1 MSSNGNAPRPSR
13 TPHTSAGKPRRDRD
27 DEHFALRNIFRAFT
41 DLPRVMGLIWST
53 SHWMTITM
61 ALVSLISG
69 FLPAVSVWITRG
81 LVDSVIAAAFS
92 SSHPLGSVWFFV
104 VAQLVVG
111 LVQSLFSPLSTI
123 VQQLLRERLGN
134 RVQSMILHKADT
146 LDLAF
151 FENPE
156 FYDKLR
162 NATDESVYK
171 PMQTISQLFDF
182 LKTVVTLLSML
193 ALLLSLAWWL
203 AVIALLTP
211 IPSFLSSSRYGW
223 RGYHKMRLQSPERR
237 RLLYLIRLMTTDTY
251 NKEIKLFNLGPFFIR
266 QYDDVAEELYQ
277 QDKKIVVPRSLVG
290 FGWGGLSNLANAA
303 IYIYVALRA
312 ISGAITI
319 GSLTMYTQ
327 AAMQVGSSFQG
338 LLTDISGIYEN
349 NLYVDTLY
357 EFLEYQP
364 RILSPADPRPI
375 ERDPMVPGLSIE
387 FRDVSFT
394 YPSKDPETEAALC
407 HVSFTIKAGEA
418 IALVGRN
425 GAGKTTIVKLLTRLY
440 DPDEGQILIGGRDI
454 REYDIEELHHVVG
467 VIFQDYVTYY
477 MSARENIGV
486 GKVEEIGNLDLVERA
501 AGKSGADAVITTL
514 PSGYE
519 TMLGCWW
526 KDGFQLSGGEWQK
539 VALAR
544 AFMRDAPI
552 LVLDEPTS
560 SLDAQAEYEIFTR
573 FRLLTRGKT
582 AVFISHRFST
592 VRLADRIFVIE
603 QGGIKE
609 SGTHAELLALGGR
622 YAELF
627 NLQAEA
633 YR

>member
-13 TPHTSAGKPRRDRD
+13 IPPTPAGKPRRDRD
-27 DEHFALRNIFRAFT
+27 DEHFAVRHIFQALI
-41 DLPRVMGLIWST
+41 DLPRVMGLIWSS

-69 FLPAVSVWITRG
+69 VVPAVSVWITRG
-81 LVDSVIAAAFS
+81 VVDSVIVAAFS
-92 SSHPLGSVWFFV
+92 PSHPLGPVWFFV

-111 LVQSLFSPLSTI
+111 LVQSLLSTLSTM
-123 VQQLLRERLGN
+123 VQQLLQERLGN
-134 RVQSMILHKADT
+134 RVQSMILHKAET
-146 LDLAF
+146 LDLTF
-151 FENPE
+151 FENAD

-162 NATDESVYK
+162 NASDESIYK
-171 PMQTISQLFDF
+171 PMQMISQVFDV
-182 LKTVVTLLSML
+182 LKTVVTLFSML

-203 AVIALLTP
+203 AVIALLMP

-223 RGYHKMRLQSPERR
+223 HSYQKMRWQSPQRR
-237 RLLYLIRLMTTDTY
+237 RLHYLIRLMTTDTY
-251 NKEIKLFNLGPFFIR
+251 NKEIKLFNLGPFFLH
-266 QYDDVAEELYQ
+266 QYDEVAEELYQ
-277 QDKKIVVPRSLVG
+277 QDKQIVVPRSLAG
-290 FGWGGLSNLANAA
+290 FGWGGLSTLANAA
-303 IYIYVALRA
+303 ISIYVALQA
-312 ISGAITI
+312 ISRAITI
-319 GSLTMYTQ
+319 GSLTMYAQ
-327 AAMQVGSSFQG
+327 AVMQVGSSFQG
-338 LLTDISGIYEN
+338 LLADISGIYEN

-364 RILSPADPRPI
+364 RILSPADPRSI
-375 ERDPMVPGLSIE
+375 ERDPVVPGLSIE

-394 YPSKDPETEAALC
+394 YPDKDPETETALR

-425 GAGKTTIVKLLTRLY
+425 GAGKTTLVKLLTRLY

-454 REYDIEELHHVVG
+454 RDYSIEELRHVVG
-467 VIFQDYVTYY
+467 VIFQDYVTYFLT
-477 MSARENIGV
+477 ARENIGV
-486 GKVEEIGNLDLVERA
+486 GKVEEIDNLDLVERA
-501 AGKSGADAVITTL
+501 AGKSGANAVITNL

-519 TMLGCWW
+519 TMLGRWW

-552 LVLDEPTS
+552 LILDEPTS
-560 SLDAQAEYEIFTR
+560 SLDAQAEYEIFTK
-573 FRLLTRGKT
+573 FRLLTEGKT

-592 VRLADRIFVIE
+592 VRLADRIFVVE
-603 QGGIKE
+603 QGVIKE
-609 SGTHAELLALGGR
+609 SGTHAELLALDGR